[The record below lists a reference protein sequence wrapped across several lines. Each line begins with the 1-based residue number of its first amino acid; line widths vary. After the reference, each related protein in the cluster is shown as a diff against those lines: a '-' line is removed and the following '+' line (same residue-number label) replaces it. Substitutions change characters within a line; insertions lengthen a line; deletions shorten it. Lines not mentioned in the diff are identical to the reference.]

1 MQVLGDGYDVLN
13 EKIDAASYTYKHM
26 ETLGDLVPYYQETYK
41 GRGQEGWRQHML
53 HDLSGITGKSEKYL
67 GRRLDPS
74 RLYKKD
80 RETGKPVKG
89 DIREPKDKQVQ
100 AQYRKLGEQLPMKK
114 EPKDLAGKRAKVT
127 FRGTVCIPSG
137 KDKKG
142 QPKQNCREKNF
153 TRTLDRTQTHEMKYG
168 SFDPI
173 FDAYQINPDVIGSI
187 EVYDLQ
193 VEFI

>member
-13 EKIDAASYTYKHM
+13 EKIDSASFTWTPRTSKEDAINYYK
-26 ETLGDLVPYYQETYK
+26 ETYK
-41 GRGQEGWRQHML
+41 SRGKEGWKQHIVR
-53 HDLSGITGKSEKYL
+53 DLAAQTGIKPKNLE
-67 GRRLDPS
+67 RRFDPS
-74 RLYKKD
+74 RINMPEKKNAGQYK
-80 RETGKPVKG
+80 E
-89 DIREPKDKQVQ
+89 
-100 AQYRKLGEQLPMKK
+100 LGAQLPMKK

-142 QPKQNCREKNF
+142 QPKQDCREKNF
-153 TRTLDRTQTHEMKYG
+153 TRTLDRTQTHEMMYG